1 MAEGQAIG
9 TALTHGHQPPEHVND
24 LDLLPLLPRLPSFQS
39 SSRSSRV
46 LEDEGIGNSSDTPL
60 FSSDDMPASSENYF
74 EHRMK
79 RQRRG
84 PWWVRRSEK
93 SIPVPQRKPK
103 REFKRNVDSGV
114 WMGSDSDIVDE
125 LDHLESDDASHSE
138 SLCASALRTVEDP
151 GMFEGP
157 VFPYWEDQPKDLKA
171 FWYLQRIAARKVNT
185 CVNEEAEVVD
195 LSDLGLSK
203 LQDFTLEPLRLF
215 VTTRRISHPDALSQ
229 CFESFIPN
237 LQLFLA
243 NNKLLQLPGQLF
255 KLQNLTVLSL
265 RGNNLSGIP
274 SAIGN
279 LVNLRELNLANNNL
293 RWLPYEI
300 RELLH
305 RNLKIIMLHPNPFLR
320 PMPRPAGA
328 KSAVSPM
335 CSTAPAYLS
344 IDGTL
349 TRGSPFTPTTTTDYW
364 PQPAFR
370 TKIDPTRPDRLNKAP
385 SLFETSLRACR
396 DFPQLSQLPFLVP
409 PDAPES
415 LVPALKHTW
424 RVKQQGGQ
432 RCTICNASYI
442 IPRTEWI
449 EWWQLSVKP
458 HKPRSRT
465 GSRGEIR
472 YDPTLE
478 SVSPGT
484 DLIFTGAPVPL
495 IRRGCSWAC
504 VPERGEEEGTRCGW
518 SPAKDKIGDFY

>member
-1 MAEGQAIG
+1 MMEVGQG
-9 TALTHGHQPPEHVND
+9 FGSTQDHQPPEHVND

-39 SSRSSRV
+39 SSISNRS

-60 FSSDDMPASSENYF
+60 FSSDDLPASSENYF

-93 SIPVPQRKPK
+93 SAPAPQRKPK

-125 LDHLESDDASHSE
+125 LDHFESDDASQSE
-138 SLCASALRTVEDP
+138 SLFASALRTIEDP
-151 GMFEGP
+151 GTFEGP

-171 FWYLQRIAARKVNT
+171 FWYLQRVATKKVNK
-185 CVNEEAEVVD
+185 CVNQGAEVVD

-203 LQDFTLEPLRLF
+203 LQDFTLEPLHYF
-215 VTTRRISHPDALSQ
+215 Y
-229 CFESFIPN
+229 FESFVPN

-265 RGNNLSGIP
+265 RGNNLSDIP
-274 SAIGN
+274 SAISN

-293 RWLPYEI
+293 RWLPYEM
-300 RELLH
+300 RDLLH

-320 PMPRPAGA
+320 PMPRPTAI
-328 KSAVSPM
+328 KSAVSAM
-335 CSTAPAYLS
+335 CSTAPAYVS

-349 TRGSPFTPTTTTDYW
+349 SRGSPLTPTTTTDYW
-364 PQPAFR
+364 PQSATHTTTDPA
-370 TKIDPTRPDRLNKAP
+370 RPDRLSKAP

-396 DFPQLSQLPFLVP
+396 DSPQLSQLPFLVP
-409 PDAPES
+409 PDAPGS

-432 RCTICNASYI
+432 RCTICDASYI

-458 HKPRSRT
+458 HVPRSRT

-484 DLIFTGAPVPL
+484 ELVFTGAPVPL
-495 IRRGCSWAC
+495 IRRECSWAC
-504 VPERGEEEGTRCGW
+504 VPDREGEEGTGYGW
-518 SPAKDKIGDFY
+518 SPAKDKFGDFY